1 MRDVLTA
8 LAARFGID
16 RAVFYALLAHGW
28 RACGGLVSILLIAEF
43 LTPETQGY
51 YYTFQSLVGLQVFFD
66 LGLGLAVVSVTSH
79 EWAKLQLNEERA
91 IIGDPESLSRLVS
104 FGRKLASWYAV
115 AAIVF
120 VLLVAPAGALFLAQ
134 KGNSTGWLAPWLL
147 AVLFQGILLWSL
159 PFQALFEGCNQVVA
173 IQRFQFWQ
181 SVLANLALWIGLSSG
196 AGLWSLA
203 AFIGMQAAT
212 TIFYLGVLQ
221 RSFFLPFTRPSG
233 GSRIDWKL
241 EVWPMQWRLA
251 LLGGVNFFMY
261 SLFTPVM
268 FHYYGAVVAGQ
279 MGMTWQVL
287 SALQGAAL
295 AWLSTKVPFLGLL
308 IAQKQYAK
316 LDRIWLRASLIGIT
330 VMSLGGIGVWT
341 FVYCLNRMDLSLRSR
356 LLMPLPT
363 ALFIVATILMMV
375 VQSLAIYLRAHKKEP
390 LAAPGVISG
399 LAIGGLVWL
408 LGSRFGA
415 TGAALAYFLVLL
427 IVTVPLTMMVWVRS
441 RQEWHKF

>member
-1 MRDVLTA
+1 VRDVLTA

-79 EWAKLQLNEERA
+79 EWAKLRLNDEGA
-91 IIGDPESLSRLVS
+91 LVGDPQSLSRLIS
-104 FGRKLASWYAV
+104 FGRMLASWYAII
-115 AAIVF
+115 ATVF
-120 VLLVAPAGALFLAQ
+120 VVIVAPGGAFFLSQ
-134 KGNSTGWLAPWLL
+134 KGNTAGWLVPWLL
-147 AVLFQGILLWSL
+147 AVLFQGLLLWSL

-173 IQRFQFWQ
+173 IQRFQLWR
-181 SVLANLALWIGLSSG
+181 SVLANLVLWICLSFG

-212 TIFYLGVLQ
+212 ALFYLGVLQ
-221 RSFFLPFTRPSG
+221 RTFFLPFARPSS

-268 FHYYGAVVAGQ
+268 FHYYGAVMAGQ

-295 AWLSTKVPFLGLL
+295 AWLSTKVPSLGLL
-308 IAQKQYAK
+308 IAQKQYSE
-316 LDRIWLRASLIGIT
+316 LDRIWLRASLIGII
-330 VMSLGGIGVWT
+330 VMSLGGLAVWV
-341 FVYCLNRMDLSLRSR
+341 FVYWLNKMELSLTSR
-356 LLMPLPT
+356 LLSPLPT
-363 ALFIVATILMMV
+363 TLFVVATILMMV

-390 LAAPGVISG
+390 LAVPGVISG
-399 LAIGGLVWL
+399 LAIGTLVWL

-427 IVTVPLTMMVWVRS
+427 IVTVPMTMMIWIRS
-441 RQEWHKF
+441 RREWHKC

>member
-1 MRDVLTA
+1 VRDVLTA

-79 EWAKLQLNEERA
+79 EWAKLRLNDEGA
-91 IIGDPESLSRLVS
+91 LVGDPQSLSRLIS
-104 FGRKLASWYAV
+104 FGRMLASWYAII
-115 AAIVF
+115 ATVF
-120 VLLVAPAGALFLAQ
+120 VVIVAPGGAFFLSQ
-134 KGNSTGWLAPWLL
+134 KGNTAGWLVPWLL
-147 AVLFQGILLWSL
+147 AVLFQGLLLWSL

-173 IQRFQFWQ
+173 IQRFQLWR
-181 SVLANLALWIGLSSG
+181 SVLANLVLWICLSFG

-212 TIFYLGVLQ
+212 ALFYLGVLQ
-221 RSFFLPFTRPSG
+221 RTFFLPFARPSS

-268 FHYYGAVVAGQ
+268 FHYYGAVMAGQ

-295 AWLSTKVPFLGLL
+295 AWLSTKVPSLGLL
-308 IAQKQYAK
+308 IAQKQYSE
-316 LDRIWLRASLIGIT
+316 LDRIWLRASLIGII
-330 VMSLGGIGVWT
+330 VMSLGGLAVWV
-341 FVYCLNRMDLSLRSR
+341 FVYWLNKMELSLTSR
-356 LLMPLPT
+356 LLSPLPT
-363 ALFIVATILMMV
+363 ALFVVATILMMV

-390 LAAPGVISG
+390 LAVPGVISG
-399 LAIGGLVWL
+399 LAIGTLVWL

-427 IVTVPLTMMVWVRS
+427 IVTVPMTMMIWIRS
-441 RQEWHKF
+441 RREWHKC